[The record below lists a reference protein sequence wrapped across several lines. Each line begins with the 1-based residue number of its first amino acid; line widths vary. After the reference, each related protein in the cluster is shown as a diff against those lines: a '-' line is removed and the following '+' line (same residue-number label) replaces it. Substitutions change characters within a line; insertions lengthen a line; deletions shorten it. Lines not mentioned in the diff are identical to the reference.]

1 MFCINV
7 DWKLI
12 GVLGIDGNIE
22 AIGLCGTPKPI
33 PGDIPH
39 GLGMPIG
46 CCWCGMNVWFGNG
59 GKG

>member
-1 MFCINV
+1 MGGGGGMLCINV
-7 DWKLI
+7 DWKLM

-33 PGDIPH
+33 PGGIPH

-46 CCWCGMNVWFGNG
+46 CCC
-59 GKG
+59 